1 MTLAFESGL
10 CTDLDKRQ
18 VARTQE
24 VLSALDAP
32 LGQILLWS
40 NIRRQ
45 LERSREV
52 ELAQSDRLGDAG

>member
-10 CTDLDKRQ
+10 CTDLYKRQ
-18 VARTQE
+18 VARAQQTF
-24 VLSALDAP
+24 SALDAP
-32 LGQILLWS
+32 LGQILLRS